1 MTAGAVVMPPRWPI
15 RGTNG
20 TRMSRAAKGPTP
32 FLFLASGPKGGKRL
46 GVRSA
51 ASERALASVL
61 GRERRVLVW
70 SRRLP
75 GWLGS
80 TGQMGLKDQAQF
92 NAVLGQLVSRGVPL
106 VEALEVTASAVDAA
120 HKDRIRRVRAQVAGG
135 AMFADACARVGIV
148 DPVTSA
154 VYRAAERTGD
164 LGGACAQIAK
174 TAERQVKVRSQAIT
188 LMFYPIIVLGVSVL
202 AGWGMLTFIVPMIGK
217 SLSSMGSDLPW
228 FTVAL
233 MTAGQT
239 IRDNLGVFFLIVLAL
254 LIAAI
259 ILRKAVIAIIWNVV
273 RRLPGMREL
282 VLAQETTRFFSV
294 MAAMTRSGVTLADAL
309 VVSYRTVSHAK
320 LRKELQTLQRKLV
333 EGGQLA
339 RLIEDVTALPLPVR
353 KLLIAAER
361 SGDLEEAFEGLAD
374 DMAEEVSRRSTR
386 ALAVL
391 EPGLIIF
398 MFLMIG
404 SMVLAIMLPLF
415 TATAN
420 MDF

>member
-1 MTAGAVVMPPRWPI
+1 
-15 RGTNG
+15 
-20 TRMSRAAKGPTP
+20 MSRAAKGPTP
-32 FLFLASGPKGGKRL
+32 YLFLSSGPKGGKRL

-70 SRRLP
+70 ARRMP
-75 GWLGS
+75 AWLGS

-92 NAVLGQLVSRGVPL
+92 NAVLSQLVTRGVPL
-106 VEALEVTASAVDAA
+106 VEALDVTASAVDAS
-120 HKDRIRRVRAQVAGG
+120 HIDRIRRVRAQVAGG

-174 TAERQVKVRSQAIT
+174 TADRQVKVRSQAIT
-188 LMFYPIIVLGVSVL
+188 LMFYPIIVLSVSVL

-217 SLSSMGSDLPW
+217 QLQQMNSDLPW
-228 FTVAL
+228 ITSAL
-233 MTAGQT
+233 MAAGQA
-239 IRDNLGVFFLIVLAL
+239 IRGNLGLFFMIVLA
-254 LIAAI
+254 
-259 ILRKAVIAIIWNVV
+259 AVIAVIVMRKAALAALWSVV

-309 VVSYRTVSHAK
+309 VVGYRTVSHAK
-320 LRKELQTLQRKLV
+320 LRKELQTLQRRLV

-339 RLIEDVTALPLPVR
+339 RLIEDVSALPLPVR

-361 SGDLEEAFEGLAD
+361 SGDLEAAFESLAD
-374 DMAEEVSRRSTR
+374 DMAEEVERRSTR

-420 MDF
+420 IA

>member
-1 MTAGAVVMPPRWPI
+1 
-15 RGTNG
+15 
-20 TRMSRAAKGPTP
+20 MSRAAKGPSP
-32 FLFLASGPKGGKRL
+32 YLFLASSPTGGKRL

-75 GWLGS
+75 AWLGS
-80 TGQMGLKDQAQF
+80 AGRMGLKDQAQF

-106 VEALEVTASAVDAA
+106 VEALDVTASAVDASHA
-120 HKDRIRRVRAQVAGG
+120 DRIRRVRSQVAGG
-135 AMFADACARVGIV
+135 SMFADACAKVGIV

-164 LGGACAQIAK
+164 LGGACAQIAR

-188 LMFYPIIVLGVSVL
+188 LMFYPIIVLGVSIL
-202 AGWGMLTFIVPMIGK
+202 AGWGMLTFIVPMIG
-217 SLSSMGSDLPW
+217 SRLASMGSELPW

-239 IRDNLGVFFLIVLAL
+239 IRDNLGVFFLIVLGL
-254 LIAAI
+254 LIAGI
-259 ILRKAVIAIIWNVV
+259 IMRKAVVLAVWNVV

-309 VVSYRTVSHAK
+309 VVAYRTVSHAK
-320 LRKELQTLQRKLV
+320 LRKQLQTLQRRLV

-339 RLIEDVTALPLPVR
+339 QLIEDVDALPLPVR

-361 SGDLEEAFEGLAD
+361 SGDLEEAFESLAD
-374 DMAEEVSRRSTR
+374 DMAEEVERRSTR

-420 MDF
+420 MDMG

>member
-1 MTAGAVVMPPRWPI
+1 
-15 RGTNG
+15 
-20 TRMSRAAKGPTP
+20 
-32 FLFLASGPKGGKRL
+32 
-46 GVRSA
+46 
-51 ASERALASVL
+51 
-61 GRERRVLVW
+61 
-70 SRRLP
+70 
-75 GWLGS
+75 
-80 TGQMGLKDQAQF
+80 
-92 NAVLGQLVSRGVPL
+92 
-106 VEALEVTASAVDAA
+106 
-120 HKDRIRRVRAQVAGG
+120 VAGG

-164 LGGACAQIAK
+164 LGGACAQIAR
-174 TAERQVKVRSQAIT
+174 TAERQVKVRSQAVT
-188 LMFYPIIVLGVSVL
+188 LMFYPIIVLGVSLL

-233 MTAGQT
+233 MTAGKA
-239 IRDNLGVFFLIVLAL
+239 IRDNLGLFFMGVLAFI
-254 LIAAI
+254 IAVI
-259 ILRKAVIAIIWNVV
+259 VLRKAVFAALWSVV

-309 VVSYRTVSHAK
+309 VVGYRTVSHPK

-333 EGGQLA
+333 EGGALA

-361 SGDLEEAFEGLAD
+361 SGDLEQAFDGLAD

-386 ALAVL
+386 TLAML

>member
-1 MTAGAVVMPPRWPI
+1 
-15 RGTNG
+15 
-20 TRMSRAAKGPTP
+20 MSRAAKGPSP
-32 FLFLASGPKGGKRL
+32 YLFLASSPKGGKRL

-75 GWLGS
+75 AWIGS
-80 TGQMGLKDQAQF
+80 SGQMGLKDQAQF
-92 NAVLGQLVSRGVPL
+92 NAVLGQLVTRGVPL
-106 VEALEVTASAVDAA
+106 VEALEVTASAVDAS

-164 LGGACAQIAK
+164 LGGACAQIAR

-188 LMFYPIIVLGVSVL
+188 LMFYPIIVLSVSIL

-217 SLSSMGSDLPW
+217 SLAGMGSDLPW

-233 MTAGQT
+233 MTAGKA
-239 IRDNLGVFFLIVLAL
+239 IRENLGLFFMGVLAIV
-254 LIAAI
+254 IAVI
-259 ILRKAVIAIIWNVV
+259 ILRKAVFTALWNVV

-309 VVSYRTVSHAK
+309 VVGYRTVSHAK
-320 LRKELQTLQRKLV
+320 LRKQLQTLQRRLV

-361 SGDLEEAFEGLAD
+361 SGDLEQAFDGLAD

-386 ALAVL
+386 ALAML

>member
-1 MTAGAVVMPPRWPI
+1 
-15 RGTNG
+15 
-20 TRMSRAAKGPTP
+20 MSRAAKGPSP
-32 FLFLASGPKGGKRL
+32 YLFLASSPKGGKRL

-80 TGQMGLKDQAQF
+80 SGQMGLKDQEQF

-106 VEALEVTASAVDAA
+106 VEALDVTASAVDASHA
-120 HKDRIRRVRAQVAGG
+120 DRIRRVRSQVAGG
-135 AMFADACARVGIV
+135 AMFADACGKVGIV

-164 LGGACAQIAK
+164 LGGACGQIAK

-202 AGWGMLTFIVPMIGK
+202 AGWGMLTFIVPMIG
-217 SLSSMGSDLPW
+217 SRLSSMGSDLPW

-239 IRDNLGVFFLIVLAL
+239 IRDNLGVFFLIVLGL
-254 LIAAI
+254 LIATI
-259 ILRKAVIAIIWNVV
+259 VLRKAVLAALWNVV

-309 VVSYRTVSHAK
+309 VVAFRTVSHAK
-320 LRKELQTLQRKLV
+320 LRRQLQTLQRRLV

-339 RLIEDVTALPLPVR
+339 QLIEDVDALPLPVR

-361 SGDLEEAFEGLAD
+361 SGDLEEAFESLAE
-374 DMAEEVSRRSTR
+374 DMADEVERRSTR

-420 MDF
+420 MDMG

>member
-1 MTAGAVVMPPRWPI
+1 MA
-15 RGTNG
+15 
-20 TRMSRAAKGPTP
+20 SSPT
-32 FLFLASGPKGGKRL
+32 GGKRL

-51 ASERALASVL
+51 ASERALASTL

-75 GWLGS
+75 AWVGS
-80 TGQMGLKDQAQF
+80 SGHMGLKDQAQF

-106 VEALEVTASAVDAA
+106 VEALEVTSSAVDAKHA
-120 HKDRIRRVRAQVAGG
+120 DRIRRVRMQVAGG
-135 AMFADACARVGIV
+135 SMFADACGKVGIV

-188 LMFYPIIVLGVSVL
+188 LMFYPLIVLGVSLL
-202 AGWGMLTFIVPMIGK
+202 AGWAMLTFIVPMIG
-217 SLSSMGSDLPW
+217 SRLTSMGGDLPW
-228 FTVAL
+228 LTVAM
-233 MTAGQT
+233 MTAGST
-239 IRDNLGVFFLIVLAL
+239 IRNNLGIFFLIL
-254 LIAAI
+254 LGLIVAAI
-259 ILRKAVIAIIWNVV
+259 ILRKALFTALWNVV

-309 VVSYRTVSHAK
+309 VVGYRTVSHGK
-320 LRKELQTLQRKLV
+320 LRKELQTLQRRLV

-339 RLIEDVTALPLPVR
+339 KLIEDVQALPLPVR

-361 SGDLEEAFEGLAD
+361 SGDLEDAFESLAD
-374 DMAEEVSRRSTR
+374 DMAEEVERRSTR

-420 MDF
+420 LSTGG

>member
-1 MTAGAVVMPPRWPI
+1 
-15 RGTNG
+15 
-20 TRMSRAAKGPTP
+20 MSRAAKGPSP
-32 FLFLASGPKGGKRL
+32 FLFLASGPAGGKRL

-75 GWLGS
+75 AWIGS
-80 TGQMGLKDQAQF
+80 SGQMGLKDQAQF
-92 NAVLGQLVSRGVPL
+92 NAVLGQLISRGVPL
-106 VEALEVTASAVDAA
+106 VEALDVTASAVDASHA
-120 HKDRIRRVRAQVAGG
+120 DRIRRVRSQVAGG
-135 AMFADACARVGIV
+135 AMFADACAKVGVV

-164 LGGACAQIAK
+164 LGGACAQIAR

-202 AGWGMLTFIVPMIGK
+202 AGWAMLTFIVPMIGK
-217 SLSSMGSDLPW
+217 SLERMNSDLPW
-228 FTVAL
+228 IT
-233 MTAGQT
+233 TAMMGTGKAIQS
-239 IRDNLGVFFLIVLAL
+239 NLGLFFLGVLALVIALIVL
-254 LIAAI
+254 
-259 ILRKAVIAIIWNVV
+259 RRAVFSIVWNVI

-309 VVSYRTVSHAK
+309 VVGYRTVSHGK
-320 LRKELQTLQRKLV
+320 LRKQLQTLQRKLV

-339 RLIEDVTALPLPVR
+339 KLIEDVHALPLPVR

-361 SGDLEEAFEGLAD
+361 SGDLEDAFDGLAD
-374 DMAEEVSRRSTR
+374 DMADEVERRSTR

-404 SMVLAIMLPLF
+404 SMVFAIMLPLF
-415 TATAN
+415 TATA
-420 MDF
+420 DLSAGG

>member
-1 MTAGAVVMPPRWPI
+1 
-15 RGTNG
+15 
-20 TRMSRAAKGPTP
+20 MSRAAKGPSP
-32 FLFLASGPKGGKRL
+32 YLFLASSPKGGKRL

-75 GWLGS
+75 GWIGS
-80 TGQMGLKDQAQF
+80 SGQMGLKDQAQF
-92 NAVLGQLVSRGVPL
+92 NAVLGQLVTRGVPL
-106 VEALEVTASAVDAA
+106 VEALEVTASAVDAS

-164 LGGACAQIAK
+164 LGGACAQIAR
-174 TAERQVKVRSQAIT
+174 TAERQVKVRSQAVT
-188 LMFYPIIVLGVSVL
+188 LMFYPIIVLGVSLL

-233 MTAGQT
+233 MTAGKA
-239 IRDNLGVFFLIVLAL
+239 IRDNLGLFFMGVLAFI
-254 LIAAI
+254 IAVI
-259 ILRKAVIAIIWNVV
+259 VLRKAVFAALWSVV

-309 VVSYRTVSHAK
+309 VVGYRTVSHPK

-333 EGGQLA
+333 EGGALA

-361 SGDLEEAFEGLAD
+361 SGDLEQAFDGLAD

-386 ALAVL
+386 TLAML

>member
-1 MTAGAVVMPPRWPI
+1 
-15 RGTNG
+15 
-20 TRMSRAAKGPTP
+20 MSRAAKGPSP
-32 FLFLASGPKGGKRL
+32 YLFLASSPTGGKRL

-75 GWLGS
+75 AWLGS
-80 TGQMGLKDQAQF
+80 AGRMGLKDQAQF

-106 VEALEVTASAVDAA
+106 VEALDVTASAVVASHA
-120 HKDRIRRVRAQVAGG
+120 DRIRRVRSQVAGG
-135 AMFADACARVGIV
+135 SMFADACAKVGIV

-164 LGGACAQIAK
+164 LGGACAQIAR

-188 LMFYPIIVLGVSVL
+188 LMFYPIIVLGVSIL
-202 AGWGMLTFIVPMIGK
+202 AGWGMLTFIVPMIG
-217 SLSSMGSDLPW
+217 SRLASMGSELPW

-239 IRDNLGVFFLIVLAL
+239 IRDNLGVFFLIVLGL
-254 LIAAI
+254 LIAGI
-259 ILRKAVIAIIWNVV
+259 IMRKAVVLAVWNVV

-309 VVSYRTVSHAK
+309 VVAYRTVSHAK
-320 LRKELQTLQRKLV
+320 LRKQLQTLQRRLV

-339 RLIEDVTALPLPVR
+339 QLLEDVDALPLPVR

-361 SGDLEEAFEGLAD
+361 SGDLEDAFESLAD
-374 DMAEEVSRRSTR
+374 DMAEEVERRSTR

-420 MDF
+420 MDMG

>member
-1 MTAGAVVMPPRWPI
+1 MT
-15 RGTNG
+15 
-20 TRMSRAAKGPTP
+20 RAAKGPYP
-32 FLFLASGPKGGKRL
+32 FLFVATGPSGARRL

-61 GRERRVLVW
+61 GRERRVLLW
-70 SRRLP
+70 SKRLP
-75 GWLGS
+75 GWLAS
-80 TGQMGLKDQAQF
+80 SGQMGLKDQAQF
-92 NAVLGQLVSRGVPL
+92 NTVLGQLVSRGVPL
-106 VEALEVTASAVDAA
+106 VEALEVTASAVSAQHA
-120 HKDRIRRVRAQVAGG
+120 DRVRRVRAQVAGG
-135 AMFADACARVGIV
+135 TMFADACARLGLV
-148 DPVTSA
+148 DPVTAS

-164 LGGACAQIAK
+164 LGGACAQIAR
-174 TAERQVKVRSQAIT
+174 TADRQVKVRSQAIT
-188 LMFYPIIVLGVSVL
+188 LMFYPLIVLSVSIL
-202 AGWGMLTFIVPMIGK
+202 AGWGMLTFIVPMIG
-217 SLSSMGSDLPW
+217 SRLASMGSELPW
-228 FTVAL
+228 FTTAL
-233 MTAGQT
+233 MAAGKG
-239 IRDNLGVFFLIVLAL
+239 IRDNLGVFLLLVLGL

-259 ILRKAVIAIIWNVV
+259 VLRRAVFALAWGLV

-309 VVSYRTVSHAK
+309 VVGYRTVSHGK
-320 LRKELQTLQRKLV
+320 LRKELQSLQRRLV

-339 RLIEDVTALPLPVR
+339 RLIEEVSALPLPVR

-361 SGDLEEAFEGLAD
+361 SGDLEEAFDSLAD
-374 DMAEEVSRRSTR
+374 DMAEEVERRSTR

-420 MDF
+420 MDFGG

>member
-1 MTAGAVVMPPRWPI
+1 
-15 RGTNG
+15 
-20 TRMSRAAKGPTP
+20 MSRAAKRPSP
-32 FLFLASGPKGGKRL
+32 YLFLASSPKGGKRL

-75 GWLGS
+75 GWIGS
-80 TGQMGLKDQAQF
+80 SGQMGLKDQAQF
-92 NAVLGQLVSRGVPL
+92 NAVLGQLVTRGVPL
-106 VEALEVTASAVDAA
+106 VEALEVTASAVDAS

-164 LGGACAQIAK
+164 LGGACAQIAR
-174 TAERQVKVRSQAIT
+174 TAERQVKVRSQAVT
-188 LMFYPIIVLGVSVL
+188 LMFYPIIVLGVSLL

-233 MTAGQT
+233 MTAGKA
-239 IRDNLGVFFLIVLAL
+239 IRDNLGLFFMGVLAFI
-254 LIAAI
+254 IAVI
-259 ILRKAVIAIIWNVV
+259 VLRKAVFAALWSVV

-309 VVSYRTVSHAK
+309 VVGYRTVSHPK

-333 EGGQLA
+333 EGGALA

-361 SGDLEEAFEGLAD
+361 SGDLEQAFDGLAD

-386 ALAVL
+386 TLAML

>member
-1 MTAGAVVMPPRWPI
+1 
-15 RGTNG
+15 
-20 TRMSRAAKGPTP
+20 MSRAAKGPSP
-32 FLFLASGPKGGKRL
+32 YLFLASGPTGGKRL
-46 GVRSA
+46 GVRNA
-51 ASERALASVL
+51 ASERALASTL

-75 GWLGS
+75 AWVGS
-80 TGQMGLKDQAQF
+80 SGHMGLKDQAQF

-106 VEALEVTASAVDAA
+106 VEALDVTSSAVEAKHA
-120 HKDRIRRVRAQVAGG
+120 DRIRRVRTQVAGG
-135 AMFADACARVGIV
+135 SMFADACAKVGIV

-188 LMFYPIIVLGVSVL
+188 LMFYPLIVLGVSLL
-202 AGWGMLTFIVPMIGK
+202 AGWAMLTFIVPMIG
-217 SLSSMGSDLPW
+217 SRLTSMGGDLPW
-228 FTVAL
+228 LTVAM
-233 MTAGQT
+233 MTTGST
-239 IRDNLGVFFLIVLAL
+239 IRNNLGIFFLIL
-254 LIAAI
+254 LGLIIAAI
-259 ILRKAVIAIIWNVV
+259 VLRSALVAAVWSVV

-309 VVSYRTVSHAK
+309 VVGFRTVSHGK
-320 LRKELQTLQRKLV
+320 LRKELQTLQRRLV

-339 RLIEDVTALPLPVR
+339 RLIEDVHALPLPVR

-361 SGDLEEAFEGLAD
+361 SGDLEEAFESLAD
-374 DMAEEVSRRSTR
+374 DMAEEVERRSTR

-420 MDF
+420 LSTGG

>member
-1 MTAGAVVMPPRWPI
+1 
-15 RGTNG
+15 
-20 TRMSRAAKGPTP
+20 MSRAAKGPSP
-32 FLFLASGPKGGKRL
+32 YLFLASSPTGGKRL

-75 GWLGS
+75 AWLGS
-80 TGQMGLKDQAQF
+80 AGRMGLKDQAQF

-106 VEALEVTASAVDAA
+106 VEALDVTASAVDASHA
-120 HKDRIRRVRAQVAGG
+120 DRIRRVRSQVAGG
-135 AMFADACARVGIV
+135 SMFADACAKVGIV

-164 LGGACAQIAK
+164 LGGACAQIAR

-188 LMFYPIIVLGVSVL
+188 LMFYPIIVLGVSIL
-202 AGWGMLTFIVPMIGK
+202 AGWGMLTFIVPMIG
-217 SLSSMGSDLPW
+217 SRLASMGSELPW

-239 IRDNLGVFFLIVLAL
+239 IRDNLGVFFLIVLGL
-254 LIAAI
+254 LIAGI
-259 ILRKAVIAIIWNVV
+259 IMRKAVVLAVWNVV

-309 VVSYRTVSHAK
+309 VVAYRTVSHAK
-320 LRKELQTLQRKLV
+320 LRKQLQTLQRRLV

-339 RLIEDVTALPLPVR
+339 QLIEDVDALPLPVR

-361 SGDLEEAFEGLAD
+361 SGDLEDAFESLAD
-374 DMAEEVSRRSTR
+374 DMAEEVERRSTR

-420 MDF
+420 MDMG